1 MEQLRR
7 ALGLVQSTAL
17 VVGIII
23 GASIFVQPSE
33 IMREVPSVAGIF
45 VVWTA
50 AGLLTLAG
58 ALICAELASA
68 FPESGGVYVF
78 LRRTIAPSAAF
89 LWAWAMFWS
98 MHSGIVAAIAMIFGR
113 YTVQLLPFGD
123 DAIRP
128 LAILAILLVS
138 AINYFGVQ
146 HGGRLQAAF
155 TLGKVAV
162 IALMIAVAFSL
173 GPAPG
178 TPPAAL
184 SGATTAPSGAGPGA
198 YLVAIAAGLFA
209 FGGWHMVTYA
219 AGETV
224 DAART
229 IPRAL
234 VIGIGVVVGAY
245 IALNAAYL
253 YVLPLEVVI
262 GSSRV
267 AADAADAV
275 LGGGG
280 AAFVAGLVAFSSFGA
295 LAGVVLAGPRV
306 YQRMADDGLLFRWAG
321 AIHPRFRTPARAI
334 ALQAAW
340 SCVLVLTGTYRAL
353 FTRVVYTEWIFFA
366 LMAAGLLLARRRPGY
381 DPAVRIPGGPVIP
394 SLFIVG
400 SLAVVANQLAAE
412 PVDSAIGLG
421 LVLVGLPVYLLWTR
435 SHDPPEA
442 RHGAD

>member
-1 MEQLRR
+1 M
-7 ALGLVQSTAL
+7 
-17 VVGIII
+17 VGIII

-45 VVWTA
+45 IVWTC

-78 LRRTIAPSAAF
+78 LRRTIAPVAGF

-113 YTVQLLPFGD
+113 YAVQLLPFGD
-123 DAIRP
+123 AAIRP
-128 LAILAILLVS
+128 LALAAVILVS
-138 AINYFGVQ
+138 AINYLGVQ

-162 IALMIAVAFSL
+162 VALMIVVAFALGAAAGAPTPALAASEAPIGPRASL
-173 GPAPG
+173 G
-178 TPPAAL
+178 
-184 SGATTAPSGAGPGA
+184 A
-198 YLVAIAAGLFA
+198 YFVAIAAGLFA

-219 AGETV
+219 AGETK

-234 VIGIGVVVGAY
+234 MIGIAVVVASY

-253 YVLPLEVVI
+253 YVLPLETVI
-262 GSSRV
+262 GSTRV

-280 AAFVAGLVAFSSFGA
+280 AAFVAALVAFSSFGA

-306 YQRMADDGLLFRWAG
+306 YQKMADDGLVFRWLG
-321 AIHPRFRTPARAI
+321 AIHPRYRTPARAI
-334 ALQAAW
+334 TLQAAW

-366 LMAAGLLLARRRPGY
+366 LMALGLLVARRRTGY
-381 DPAVRIPGGPVIP
+381 APLYRVPGGPVIP
-394 SLFIVG
+394 ALFIAG
-400 SLAVVANQLAAE
+400 SLAVVVNQLAVA
-412 PVDSAIGLG
+412 PLDSAIGLG
-421 LVLVGLPVYLLWTR
+421 LVVVGLPVYLIWKRKRIL
-435 SHDPPEA
+435 PPET
-442 RHGAD
+442 GWSIPADRTR